1 MWQQLESASSSL
13 PDGVAGWFP
22 GGEALVT
29 HGAAKFIP
37 AGTPDRIPAMTDEL
51 AVIALSK
58 TPRPEDVEAMLAEVE
73 DSGAT
78 VEHYGRVRVTST
90 ASGGSEES
98 EASGYSAM
106 TARVTGGD
114 LEKLRTQLR
123 PDPMGF
129 RWHSV
134 DVNVI
139 PGQLFDPD
147 AKKMLIM
154 DVDSTLIQQEVIELL
169 AGHVGRQEEVAAVTD
184 RAMRGELDFAQSLRE
199 RVAVLKGLPVSVLED
214 VVAQV
219 RFSVGARVLVD
230 TFHRAGHTVAV
241 VSGGFSQILTPL
253 AQKLGL
259 DHHLAN
265 ELEIE
270 DGHLTGR
277 VVGPIVDADVKER
290 MLREWAQADQVSPEQ
305 VIAVGDGANDAK
317 MLETAAVGIAF
328 NGKPNLRAEAD
339 AQINLPNLDSV
350 RFFADL

>member
-1 MWQQLESASSSL
+1 
-13 PDGVAGWFP
+13 
-22 GGEALVT
+22 
-29 HGAAKFIP
+29 
-37 AGTPDRIPAMTDEL
+37 MTDEL
-51 AVIALSK
+51 AVIALSR
-58 TPRPEDVEAMLAEVE
+58 TPQPEDVEEILADVE

-78 VEHYGRVRVTST
+78 VESYGRVRVTAT

-98 EASGYSAM
+98 EATGYSAM
-106 TARVTGGD
+106 TARVTDGN
-114 LEKLRTQLR
+114 LAALRSRLR
-123 PDPMGF
+123 PDPLGF

-169 AGHVGRQEEVAAVTD
+169 AAHVGRQEEVAAVTE
-184 RAMRGELDFAQSLRE
+184 RAMRGELDFAASLRE
-199 RVAVLKGLPVSVLED
+199 RVAVLQGLPVSVLEE

-219 RFSVGARVLVD
+219 RLSVGARVLVD

-241 VSGGFSQILTPL
+241 VSGGFNQILAPL

-259 DHHLAN
+259 DHYLAN
-265 ELEIE
+265 QLEID

-277 VVGPIVDADVKER
+277 VVGDIVDASVKEK
-290 MLREWAQADQVSPEQ
+290 MLREWAAADGVGLDQ

-317 MLETAAVGIAF
+317 MLAAAAVGISF
-328 NGKPNLRAEAD
+328 NGKPVVRERAD
-339 AQINLPNLDSV
+339 AQINLPNLDSI